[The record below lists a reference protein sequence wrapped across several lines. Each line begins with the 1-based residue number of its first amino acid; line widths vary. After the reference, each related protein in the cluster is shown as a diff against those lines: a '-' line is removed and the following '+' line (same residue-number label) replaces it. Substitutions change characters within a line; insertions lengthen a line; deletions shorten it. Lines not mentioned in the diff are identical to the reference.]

1 MNSKQL
7 LFSWVLGLLSF
18 SLSAQEKS
26 KTFKETFN
34 VTDKAV
40 LKINTSHADIEF
52 ETWDKDQ
59 VEITAVIELDG
70 ASEEEASAYFK
81 KMPIE
86 IIGNSRE
93 IEINTN
99 MRSGV
104 FPGHLTANWA
114 DIRSSIEHSRMKLE
128 SLKPLFLDL
137 ELPELPELAVLSEMP
152 EMPPVPPIAF
162 KFDYEEFKKD
172 GDAYMEKWKK
182 EFDENFDKKYQKRME
197 EWGERMEE
205 RAKKWQERNAARL
218 EGFEKR
224 AEERAKL
231 MEERQKALEER
242 REAYEVRRNELV
254 RKRRLKQGNN
264 DNYPE
269 VSEDIIHLYSDDEGP
284 KTFFFSSDGEGKKF
298 KVKKAI
304 KIKMPKSVKLKM
316 NVKHGEVK
324 LASLTKNMNAS
335 LRYASLLASTIDG
348 KNTDIM
354 ASYSPLYINEMLDG
368 QVNVKYCEKV
378 DFKKVRNLKLNSVSS
393 NIVLAQALRDV
404 EIKNDYGQTEIKN
417 ISPDAKRIYVKII
430 DGELTSSLPKGEYN
444 LYLFDEYSNVSYPKH
459 IEVER
464 ATSSHLNGDFV
475 TSGPNKK
482 KYPSIIINAKYADV
496 VLKE

>member
-104 FPGHLTANWA
+104 FPGHLTANWD

-162 KFDYEEFKKD
+162 KF
-172 GDAYMEKWKK
+172 
-182 EFDENFDKKYQKRME
+182 
-197 EWGERMEE
+197 
-205 RAKKWQERNAARL
+205 
-218 EGFEKR
+218 

-242 REAYEVRRNELV
+242 REAYEERRNELV

-464 ATSSHLNGDFV
+464 ATSSRLNGDFV
-475 TSGPNKK
+475 TSGSNKK